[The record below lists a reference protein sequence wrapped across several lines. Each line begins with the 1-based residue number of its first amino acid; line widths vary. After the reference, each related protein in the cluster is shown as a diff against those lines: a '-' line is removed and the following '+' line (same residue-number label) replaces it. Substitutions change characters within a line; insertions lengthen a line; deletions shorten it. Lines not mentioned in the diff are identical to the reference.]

1 MDATEDPP
9 LLPPRTLP
17 PLLGRGGPPG
27 SPAAL
32 PAMAILGDQAPRA
45 AALPSGVVDA
55 MDSSC
60 EARRGRTRR
69 AIVAAEADGS
79 LHKLVADARRA
90 SHRYE
95 LHEVWRRAEP
105 NAAAASI
112 SSARPRWHLWLAA
125 VESTLL
131 ISLFVLLVGGVAH
144 SLGRCMTSPWP
155 EDIQRPCSA
164 SCGLGSALILM
175 CVWAT
180 SDRHCRC
187 RFRLQGTGNV
197 NRHERTVSVE
207 VSTCGDRLAPNPS
220 ELCVEYTTERV
231 LPRRAT
237 GRDDLDKD
245 SKGSFDVVRVGELAK
260 MIADGALPSYS
271 RVRAAQRQCSRI
283 GPGNQSPGAGER
295 SAQPRQVWRRNT
307 GSSRSVEN
315 NPWVTMNSFI
325 DMSMPMEFDCVKHE
339 RHADLVERL

>member
-1 MDATEDPP
+1 MDATKDPP

-17 PLLGRGGPPG
+17 PLSGGAA

-32 PAMAILGDQAPRA
+32 PAMVILGDQAPRA
-45 AALPSGVVDA
+45 AGLPSGA
-55 MDSSC
+55 ANAIDSSC
-60 EARRGRTRR
+60 EAHRGRTRR

-95 LHEVWRRAEP
+95 LREVRRREEP
-105 NAAAASI
+105 NTAVAST

-131 ISLFVLLVGGVAH
+131 ISLLVLLVGGVAH
-144 SLGRCMTSPWP
+144 SLGWCMTSPWP
-155 EDIQRPCSA
+155 EDTQRPCTA
-164 SCGLGSALILM
+164 ACGLGSALILM

-180 SDRHCRC
+180 IDRHYRC
-187 RFRLQGTGNV
+187 RFRLQGSENV

-207 VSTCGDRLAPNPS
+207 VSTCGDRLVPNPT

-231 LPRRAT
+231 VPRRAT
-237 GRDDLDKD
+237 GRGDLDIDTKA
-245 SKGSFDVVRVGELAK
+245 SFDVARVGDLAK
-260 MIADGALPSYS
+260 LIADGALPSYS
-271 RVRAAQRQCSRI
+271 RVRAAQHQCSRI
-283 GPGNQSPGAGER
+283 APANQSAGA
-295 SAQPRQVWRRNT
+295 A
-307 GSSRSVEN
+307 
-315 NPWVTMNSFI
+315 NPWVMMNSFI
-325 DMSMPMEFDCVKHE
+325 DMSMPMEFDAVKDE